1 MRAEKL
7 SKKFGDTYIFKNIDL
22 EFKQG
27 KIYSIFG
34 RNGVGKTTLLN
45 VLNGTLASDGGEI
58 YESKEVIL
66 LEDNELPFEFMTA
79 NEFIDTTFAF
89 KKQKINIQEKEKLF
103 QQLYFQP
110 ENKIIKDFSKGMK
123 SKLCIIIALLS
134 KPQALLLDEPF
145 SDIDVVSF
153 REITEILKNKKKEMK
168 IIFSTH
174 VSKIAFEL
182 SDNIVYLKEN
192 QAVFFENNFRE
203 ADELENYIL
212 KKMSSIDSNAL
223 LLSE

>member
-58 YESKEVIL
+58 YDAEKVIL

-79 NEFIDTTFAF
+79 NEFIDTTFTF
-89 KKQKINIQEKEKLF
+89 KNQKIDLQEKEKLF
-103 QQLYFQP
+103 KQLHFQP

-134 KPQALLLDEPF
+134 KPQVLLLDEPF

-153 REITEILKNKKKEMK
+153 GEITEILKHKKKEMQ

-182 SDNIVYLKEN
+182 SDDIVYLKEN
-192 QAVFFENNFRE
+192 QALFFENNFRKT
-203 ADELENYIL
+203 DELEDYIL
-212 KKMSSIDSNAL
+212 KKMSNLD
-223 LLSE
+223 EV